1 MLRTLLAGSALA
13 SAIAFSAAA
22 QSASD
27 PATATPA
34 DPAPAMAPAAPM
46 TPAAQAPVLTPIE
59 VGTLSADNLIGAAIT
74 NPDGETIAS
83 VDDALMTPD
92 GQLENVVAKFGG
104 FLGFG
109 SNTVLLAPDELQFF
123 HDEGGN
129 LVVRTSLTPEAL
141 KDRPD
146 YVPSAG

>member
-13 SAIAFSAAA
+13 SAIGFSAMA
-22 QSASD
+22 QSTTD
-27 PATATPA
+27 PAADPA
-34 DPAPAMAPAAPM
+34 KEPAPAMAPAAPM
-46 TPAAQAPVLTPIE
+46 TPAAEAPVLMPIE
-59 VGTLSADNLIGAAIT
+59 VGTLSADDLIGAAIT

-83 VDDALMTPD
+83 VDDALMTPE

-109 SNTVLLAPDELQFF
+109 SNTVLLAPAELQFF
-123 HDEGGN
+123 HDDGGN
-129 LVVRTSLTPEAL
+129 LVVQTMLTPEAL

-146 YVPSAG
+146 YVPSEG